1 MFLITQSARQKK
13 NLKTT
18 LTTDLETQDSD
29 KNTTVHQTLKFR
41 VHNHQRVPLLALS
54 PQGHEN
60 LKDAITHIHK
70 SSTLP
75 VTHPGNPNKKRKKKK
90 KSQGQHAHLPSTT
103 LSLLC
108 SFSVSRLSELV
119 LFAART
125 VECI

>member
-29 KNTTVHQTLKFR
+29 KNTTVHQNLKFR
-41 VHNHQRVPLLALS
+41 VHNHQRVLLLALS
-54 PQGHEN
+54 TQGHEN

-75 VTHPGNPNKKRKKKK
+75 VTHPGNPEKEKKPGPTQPPPR
-90 KSQGQHAHLPSTT
+90 HNT
-103 LSLLC
+103 LSPL
-108 SFSVSRLSELV
+108 FHSVSRLSELV

>member
-18 LTTDLETQDSD
+18 LTTDLETQASD
-29 KNTTVHQTLKFR
+29 KKTTVHQTLKFR
-41 VHNHQRVPLLALS
+41 VDNHQRVPLLAFS

-75 VTHPGNPNKKRKKKK
+75 VTHPGNSKKKEKEK
-90 KSQGQHAHLPSTT
+90 KPASTHPPPRHNT
-103 LSLLC
+103 LFPL
-108 SFSVSRLSELV
+108 FHSVSRLSELV

>member
-41 VHNHQRVPLLALS
+41 VHNHQRVLLLALS

-75 VTHPGNPNKKRKKKK
+75 VTHPGNPPPPKKKK
-90 KSQGQHAHLPSTT
+90 KKKKPGST
-103 LSLLC
+103 
-108 SFSVSRLSELV
+108 
-119 LFAART
+119 
-125 VECI
+125 